1 LHSQPPPSV
10 CNLGESGAVFPSFH
24 LEVGMAKLDPRVSEF
39 ESTEAADYDWWFRAK
54 IERAMADTRPTIS
67 HDQVM
72 ARTRCD
78 RSRREAIEA
87 R

>member
-1 LHSQPPPSV
+1 
-10 CNLGESGAVFPSFH
+10 
-24 LEVGMAKLDPRVSEF
+24 MAKLDPRVSEF
-39 ESTEAADYDWWFRAK
+39 ESTEAVEDYDRWFRAK
-54 IERAMADTRPTIS
+54 IERAVADTRPTIP

-78 RSRREAIEA
+78 RSRREAIDA